1 LHLRSSL
8 HFGIEA
14 YFFES
19 RHHARAVEDPLI
31 PNDLSFGKSKKE
43 GESIINRAACGRQS
57 EPTDPIRSGCLP
69 EDYSS
74 VAVHQNVGNLK
85 CKIAKGREQ
94 CLPRSSDSLFAV
106 DFTEYGADRD
116 CIIRIEVHQSRHVAL
131 TCRLSDLSHE
141 LLHFFAKRQSNCG
154 RAPTSVRLPRKLQ
167 FGLALKITIS
177 KENYLKTI
185 AEAESE
191 GEPVIAATLARWLN
205 VSAPAV
211 TMAIKRL
218 KRDGLIRV
226 SREGQL
232 SLAPAGRDI
241 ANRLLNRH
249 HLIERMLTEI
259 FGMEWYKVHDE
270 AEQLEHAVSAD
281 FERCLAERLGTGEAC
296 PHGNRVER
304 DTPQDRRDRGLQPLD
319 EISPQSEATVISV
332 FERDRRLLE
341 YLNGLGI
348 YPGATVR
355 MQASNYDDTLTLR
368 IEGKPVQLGRGAA
381 SKVWVAVRATPSL
394 AAS

>member
-1 LHLRSSL
+1 M
-8 HFGIEA
+8 
-14 YFFES
+14 
-19 RHHARAVEDPLI
+19 
-31 PNDLSFGKSKKE
+31 
-43 GESIINRAACGRQS
+43 
-57 EPTDPIRSGCLP
+57 
-69 EDYSS
+69 
-74 VAVHQNVGNLK
+74 
-85 CKIAKGREQ
+85 
-94 CLPRSSDSLFAV
+94 
-106 DFTEYGADRD
+106 
-116 CIIRIEVHQSRHVAL
+116 
-131 TCRLSDLSHE
+131 
-141 LLHFFAKRQSNCG
+141 
-154 RAPTSVRLPRKLQ
+154 
-167 FGLALKITIS
+167 KITIS
-177 KENYLKTI
+177 KENYLKAI

-226 SREGQL
+226 SRDGQL
-232 SLAPAGRDI
+232 SLAPPGREI
-241 ANRLLNRH
+241 ANHLLNRH

-281 FERCLAERLGTGEAC
+281 FERKLLERLGTDEAC

-304 DTPQDRRDRGLQPLD
+304 DTPQDRRDRGLRPLD
-319 EISPQSEATVISV
+319 EIPSDADATVVSV

-348 YPGATVR
+348 YPGAALR
-355 MQASNYDDTLTLR
+355 MLASNYDDTLTLG
-368 IEGKPVQLGRGAA
+368 INGKSVQLGRAA
-381 SKVWVAVRATPSL
+381 AGKVWVSLEAAPRL